1 MSLFP
6 HALKIL
12 SPTDIIINNYSIL
25 RGGVHIMN
33 VLDLFAGAG
42 GFSLGFHLAGYNIC
56 GAVELDEWAA
66 DTFRHNH
73 PNTDVLVGDISSFSD
88 DMLIKTFGK
97 HKPDIILGG
106 PPCQGF
112 SVCVKNACDPS
123 DPRNSL
129 FTQMIRFGKLFNPKF
144 IIVENV
150 PNLLKAKTSSKE
162 SVINIIQSELRQ
174 LGYYVSYNV
183 LESTSFGVPQIRK
196 RLFVIASKE
205 KLLCPFPE
213 ATHAIDGGGL
223 FNLDY
228 TPTLWE
234 AISDMPIIEAC
245 EGDEVMEYSLDS
257 QNEYQEMLRVGSD
270 MLYNHKAMG
279 HSKRMVERFTVMK
292 WGQSAADVPAHLMPY
307 KRNGNGV
314 LAETAYDQN
323 SRRMYPD
330 SPCHTIPASFYANF
344 VHPYRH
350 RNFTAR
356 EGARIQ
362 SFPDWYRF
370 YGKPTV
376 VSQKLLKKE
385 GRTDEQHLC
394 QYNQIGNAV
403 PPLLAKAIADNI
415 RKQA

>member
-1 MSLFP
+1 
-6 HALKIL
+6 
-12 SPTDIIINNYSIL
+12 
-25 RGGVHIMN
+25 MN

-42 GFSLGFHLAGYNIC
+42 GFSLGFQLAGHHIC

-66 DTFRHNH
+66 ETFAYNH
-73 PNTDVLVGDISSFSD
+73 PKTKILVGDITTFSD
-88 DMLIKTFGK
+88 DLIVDTFGQY
-97 HKPDIILGG
+97 KPEIILGG

-112 SVCVKNACDPS
+112 SICVKNAGDPL

-129 FTQMIRFGKLFNPKF
+129 FTQMIRFGKLFSPKF
-144 IIVENV
+144 IIIENV
-150 PNLLKAKTSSKE
+150 PNLLKAKTATNE
-162 SVINIIQSELRQ
+162 SVINIIQSELKK

-183 LESTSFGVPQIRK
+183 LESTSYGVPQIRK
-196 RLFVIASKE
+196 RLVVVAGKKE
-205 KLLCPFPE
+205 LKYPFPAE
-213 ATHAIDGGGL
+213 THAVDGGGL
-223 FNLDY
+223 FNLQK
-228 TPTLWE
+228 TPSLWD

-245 EGDEVMEYSLDS
+245 EGDEIMEYDFDS
-257 QNEYQEMLRVGSD
+257 QNDYQETLRNGANKIF
-270 MLYNHKAMG
+270 NHKAMK
-279 HSKRMVERFTVMK
+279 HSKRMVERFSVME
-292 WGQSAADVPAHLMPY
+292 WGQSAADVPEHLMPY

-314 LAETAYDQN
+314 LAKKAYDQN

-370 YGKPTV
+370 LGKPTV

-385 GRTDEQHLC
+385 GRTEEQHLC

-403 PPLLAKAIADNI
+403 PPLLSKAIADNI
-415 RKQA
+415 GRQV